1 MGGFAWSP
9 LAVPYLVTAVAFAA
23 LGITAALIR
32 GDGVLRLA
40 VIGAVSNTLPWAV
53 SSAAAAC
60 TRDPATAVHLYK
72 LGNGPIALLGS
83 SLALLI
89 LGAYGQTER
98 YRRLLIVAG
107 LIATLSLALSW
118 ATDLN
123 IAGIQITPSGL
134 LYPIAG
140 PLTVISAGQLVL
152 WPAIALAIVRRVVV
166 DQPPR
171 MRPWHVIALVVLAL
185 AGASDVLLAYGIAG
199 YYPLAWVPALGAV
212 AVLTNL
218 IVRGD
223 LFRARGFDRDAGIEL
238 ALLAIAAGVIIAVIA
253 AMNARGAHPLVMAL
267 TAAPIAVIAGAVAV
281 QLRSR
286 RTARRRAGGDVDDL
300 DLDVDRI
307 DLVLERARDHAAIET
322 ALAAAWRAAG
332 LDAVRLWRVDGG
344 TLRAG
349 DDSAPLD
356 PALRAWLIEYPALIV
371 RGDLPTSRLGP
382 ARPHIE
388 ELARRCGP
396 DVVLP
401 LVDRDQVLGVLG
413 GRLGENRV
421 LRDHERTA
429 VEQIATPACR
439 ALAYLAL
446 AREAEAAMLA
456 ARETEV
462 ADAVATQAGTRRRA
476 DLGDWRLAAAY
487 RAAERVAGDVWTWD
501 RTADGKLAL
510 LVADVAG
517 RGVPAALISS
527 ALTGAFAAVI
537 AGGQTVEPAALAELL
552 DRTLTE
558 LGPSRQATAFI
569 AVCDHAEGVVD
580 WLSAGHRGGCVIRPD
595 ATGEPELAI
604 LTGASSP
611 LGASG
616 PRATGRS
623 SLTAGE
629 LLVVVSDGVIGL
641 RDPKGQAWGER
652 RFAQLLR
659 QGALAAGDQAAPL
672 ILDAALAH
680 AGGAAPSDD
689 LLVIAV
695 EPN

>member
-1 MGGFAWSP
+1 MGDFAWSP

-23 LGITAALIR
+23 LGLTAALIR

-40 VIGAVSNTLPWAV
+40 VIGAVSNTLPWAAA
-53 SSAAAAC
+53 SAAAAC
-60 TRDPATAVHLYK
+60 TRDPATAAHLYK

-98 YRRLLIVAG
+98 YRRLLIVGG
-107 LIATLSLALSW
+107 LIATLSLALAW

-123 IAGIQITPSGL
+123 ISGIQTTPSGL

-140 PLTVISAGQLVL
+140 PLTMIHAGQLVI

-171 MRPWHVIALVVLAL
+171 MKPWHVIALVVLAVSGL
-185 AGASDVLLAYGIAG
+185 SDVLLAYRVIGF
-199 YYPLAWVPALGAV
+199 YPLAWVPALGAV
-212 AVLTNL
+212 AVLMNL

-238 ALLAIAAGVIIAVIA
+238 ALLAAAAGAIALVVA
-253 AMNARGAHPLVMAL
+253 AMTARGAHPLVVSL
-267 TAAPIAVIAGAVAV
+267 TAAPIAVIAGAIAV
-281 QLRSR
+281 TLRSR
-286 RTARRRAGGDVDDL
+286 RAALRRAGKDDL
-300 DLDVDRI
+300 DLDLDLDRI
-307 DLVLERARDHAAIET
+307 DQVLERARDHAAIES
-322 ALAAAWRAAG
+322 AVAAAWRPAG
-332 LDAVRLWRVDGG
+332 LVDVRLWRIDGG
-344 TLRAG
+344 VLRAG
-349 DDSAPLD
+349 DDTAPID
-356 PALRAWLIEYPALIV
+356 AALRTWLVEHAALLV

-382 ARPHIE
+382 ARPQIE

-401 LVDRDQVLGVLG
+401 LIDRDQVLGVVG
-413 GRLGENRV
+413 ARLGDNRV
-421 LRDHERTA
+421 LRDRERNA
-429 VEQIATPACR
+429 IGEIATPACR
-439 ALAYLAL
+439 AVAYLAL
-446 AREAEAAMLA
+446 AREAEAAVLA

-501 RTADGKLAL
+501 RTADGKLAI

-527 ALTGAFAAVI
+527 ALAGAFAAVI
-537 AGGQTVEPAALAELL
+537 AGGRAVDPSELADLL

-558 LGPSRQATAFI
+558 LGPSRQAAAFI
-569 AVCDHAEGVVD
+569 AVCDHADGVVD
-580 WLSAGHRGGCVIRPD
+580 WLSAGHRGGCVIRPNGGGD
-595 ATGEPELAI
+595 PELAV
-604 LTGASSP
+604 LAGASSP
-611 LGASG
+611 LGTVG
-616 PRATGRS
+616 PRATGRAA
-623 SLTAGE
+623 LGAGE

-641 RDPKGQAWGER
+641 RDGKGQAWGER

-680 AGGAAPSDD
+680 AGGASPSDD